1 MSGRYAMRCY
11 LGGAAAARAGDEMSG
26 PALLLAGPALTG
38 SATSGSSLLA
48 GVMVAAALGGPLFGV
63 LLDRSA
69 RPGRLLAAA
78 LALYAAALTAI
89 LLALERLPFALTVLL
104 AVGAGLLGPALS
116 GGWTSQLPRVAPPG
130 TLPRANALDAMTF
143 SLAALVGPA
152 LAGAVAGALGAPAA
166 VAVSI
171 ALIGLALPAAW
182 ALPAPER
189 PVSTPP
195 PTSSVR
201 ADLTAGLRVVARN
214 RRLARATATSVI
226 SCVGQGAL
234 LTCCPPLGAAVLGG
248 ADRGALLLSAT
259 AASALVANAALARH
273 PRPPRPDTVLLGGA
287 LLLALAPLLAAIGH
301 PAPVIAAALLTGAAE
316 GPLLTALFAVRHREA
331 PERLRGQVFTTGAS
345 LKITGFALGAALAG
359 PLAAWSLP
367 GALVAAAGCA
377 GLAALVFVCWSNGT
391 EATAPLPPPGA
402 V

>member
-1 MSGRYAMRCY
+1 
-11 LGGAAAARAGDEMSG
+11 
-26 PALLLAGPALTG
+26 
-38 SATSGSSLLA
+38 
-48 GVMVAAALGGPLFGV
+48 
-63 LLDRSA
+63 
-69 RPGRLLAAA
+69 
-78 LALYAAALTAI
+78 
-89 LLALERLPFALTVLL
+89 
-104 AVGAGLLGPALS
+104 
-116 GGWTSQLPRVAPPG
+116 
-130 TLPRANALDAMTF
+130 MTF

-195 PTSSVR
+195 PTTSVR

-273 PRPPRPDTVLLGGA
+273 PRPPRLDTVLLGGA

-301 PAPVIAAALLTGAAE
+301 PP
-316 GPLLTALFAVRHREA
+316 R
-331 PERLRGQVFTTGAS
+331 
-345 LKITGFALGAALAG
+345 
-359 PLAAWSLP
+359 
-367 GALVAAAGCA
+367 
-377 GLAALVFVCWSNGT
+377 
-391 EATAPLPPPGA
+391 
-402 V
+402 